1 MCPLANTIT
10 ETQKEFLKQNYGK
23 HPVESIAVSLGIS
36 TNQVIKKAGCLGLS
50 KSNNWS
56 REEDSLLHELAETM
70 PIADLIRTYRR
81 RAIAR
86 GLRLH
91 RTDNAIKNRI
101 TRLGYSRHPQI
112 DFYSCGQIA
121 GALGIE
127 RTTVGNWIRQGKL
140 KAQRRDG
147 DNGWYAIQVKHLCKF
162 FINYRNN
169 LVQLPI
175 DQEGWCWILSQ
186 FELI

>member
-1 MCPLANTIT
+1 MTTLT
-10 ETQKEFLKQNYGK
+10 EEQQKYLEKTYGK
-23 HPVESIAVSLGIS
+23 RPVELIATELGLL
-36 TNQVIKKAGCLGLS
+36 NDQVIKKARLLGLS

-56 REEDSLLHELAETM
+56 PEEDNLLHELAETM

-81 RAIAR
+81 RVKQR
-86 GLRLH
+86 GQRAH

-101 TRLGYSRHPQI
+101 TRLGYSRHPQV

-127 RTTVGNWIRQGKL
+127 RSTIGNWIRQGKL

-147 DNGWYAIQVKHLCKF
+147 DNGWYAIQIKHLCKF
-162 FINYRNN
+162 FIKYRNN

-175 DQEGWCWILSQ
+175 DQDGWC
-186 FELI
+186 